1 MLIRDEKWKIK
12 GSNLSE
18 FEELLEKIQ
27 EQKPELT
34 KQDIDD
40 KIKQKM
46 EKIGPG
52 YLTDEGALFLIA
64 GDLGISLKQNLKTEI
79 GLKDIYVGA
88 KDVSIESRVLNIS
101 PTKQFSRKDGSP
113 FLLRTMTVYDNDSA
127 VSVKLWDEKANLPGI
142 EDLKPGDLIKI
153 IKAYVKSDLNGSPT
167 LNVGSG
173 SNIESTNK
181 ESKIRA
187 VDELTIDVSEVKEN
201 QNNLVVSGKID
212 GSITTLEFTNRRGEP
227 GKGLRMRLKGKDD
240 TTKGVVIWGKDES
253 FLPKVISQ
261 NAKVRLLGV
270 RTKVGNQGLEIH
282 GNEATLVEI
291 EGGKESEPVIVRIA
305 SIKRNDGGKT
315 SAIGID
321 NKKNMMYLSDSSNML
336 DSINAGDVIEC
347 MPSQVFGNAVTINHD
362 SFVRKID
369 DDGGIPQLSSLR
381 TKISEIK
388 SGNNYCVEAIILKEP
403 EKREVQTKTGE
414 TILLSEMF
422 VEDDSGQI
430 WIKGWRNQAIL
441 LDGLSGGEVISVTA
455 VNAKAGL
462 EGRTELFL
470 TPFSAIVKKN

>member
-1 MLIRDEKWKIK
+1 M
-12 GSNLSE
+12 SE

-40 KIKQKM
+40 RIKQKI

-64 GDLGISLKQNLKTEI
+64 KDLGISLKQTLKTEMS
-79 GLKDIYVGA
+79 LKDIYVGA

-142 EDLKPGDLIKI
+142 EELKPGDLIKI
-153 IKAYVKSDLNGSPT
+153 IKAYIKSDLNGSPT
-167 LNVGSG
+167 INVGSG

-201 QNNLVVSGKID
+201 QSNLVVSGKID

-227 GKGLRMRLKGKDD
+227 GKGLKMRLKGNDD
-240 TTKGVVIWGKDES
+240 ATKGVVIWGKDES
-253 FLPKVISQ
+253 FLPKVIPQ

-282 GNEATLVEI
+282 GNEATLIEI
-291 EGGKESEPVIVRIA
+291 EGGKESEPVIVRVA
-305 SIKRNDGGKT
+305 TMKRNDGGKT
-315 SAIGID
+315 VAMGID
-321 NKKNMMYLSDSSNML
+321 NKKNMVYLTDSSNML
-336 DSINAGDVIEC
+336 DSISAGDVIEC
-347 MPSQVFGNAVTINHD
+347 MPAQVFGNAVTINHN

-369 DDGGIPQLSSLR
+369 DERIPQLSSLR

-388 SGNNYCVEAIILKEP
+388 SGNNYCIEAIILKEP

-441 LDGLSGGEVISVTA
+441 LDGLSSGEIISVTA

-470 TPFSAIVKKN
+470 TPFSAITKKN

>member
-1 MLIRDEKWKIK
+1 
-12 GSNLSE
+12 LSE
-18 FEELLEKIQ
+18 FDELLEKIR

-34 KQDIDD
+34 KEDIDD
-40 KIKQKM
+40 KIKQKK
-46 EKIGPG
+46 EKIGVG
-52 YLTDEGALFLIA
+52 YLTDQGALFLIA
-64 GDLGISLKQNLKTEI
+64 SDLGISLKQTLKVEM

-113 FLLRTMTVYDNDSA
+113 FLLRTMTVYDNDSTA
-127 VSVKLWDEKANLPGI
+127 SVKLWDEKANLPGI
-142 EDLKPGDLIKI
+142 EELKPGDLIKI

-167 LNVGSG
+167 INVGSG
-173 SNIESTNK
+173 SNIESANK
-181 ESKIRA
+181 ESKICPIDDLA
-187 VDELTIDVSEVKEN
+187 IDVSDVKEN
-201 QNNLVVSGKID
+201 QSNLVVLGKMD
-212 GSITTLEFTNRRGEP
+212 GNITTLEFTNRRGEP
-227 GKGLRMRLKGKDD
+227 GKGLRMRLKGNDG
-240 TTKGVVIWGKDES
+240 TAKGVVIWGKDES
-253 FLPKVISQ
+253 FLPKLIPQ

-291 EGGKESEPVIVRIA
+291 EGGKETEPVIVRIA
-305 SIKRNDGGKT
+305 TIKRNDGEKT
-315 SAIGID
+315 IATGID
-321 NKKNMMYLSDSSNML
+321 DKKNMVYISDSSNML
-336 DSINAGDVIEC
+336 DSINIGDVIEC
-347 MPSQVFGNAVTINHD
+347 MPSKVFGNSITINQD
-362 SFVRKID
+362 SFLRKIED
-369 DDGGIPQLSSLR
+369 DKSIPPLSSLR

-388 SGNNYCVEAIILKEP
+388 SGNDYYVEAIILKEP

-430 WIKGWRNQAIL
+430 WIKGWRNQAVL
-441 LDGLSGGEVISVTA
+441 LDGLSVGEIISVTA

>member
-1 MLIRDEKWKIK
+1 
-12 GSNLSE
+12 LSE

-40 KIKQKM
+40 RIIQKI

-52 YLTDEGALFLIA
+52 YLTEEGALFLIA
-64 GDLGISLKQNLKTEI
+64 KDLGISLKQTLKTEMS
-79 GLKDIYVGA
+79 LKDIYVGA

-113 FLLRTMTVYDNDSA
+113 FLLRTMTVYDNDST

-142 EDLKPGDLIKI
+142 EELKPGDLIKI
-153 IKAYVKSDLNGSPT
+153 IKAYIKSDLNGSPT
-167 LNVGSG
+167 INVGSG
-173 SNIESTNK
+173 SNIEPTNK

-187 VDELTIDVSEVKEN
+187 VDELTIDASEVKEN
-201 QNNLVVSGKID
+201 QSNLVVSGKID

-227 GKGLRMRLKGKDD
+227 GKGLKMRLKGNDD
-240 TTKGVVIWGKDES
+240 ATKGVVIWGKDES
-253 FLPKVISQ
+253 FLPKVIPQ

-270 RTKVGNQGLEIH
+270 RTKIGNQGLEIH
-282 GNEATLVEI
+282 GNEATLIEI
-291 EGGKESEPVIVRIA
+291 EGGKESEPVIVRVA
-305 SIKRNDGGKT
+305 TMKKNDGGKT
-315 SAIGID
+315 VAMGID
-321 NKKNMMYLSDSSNML
+321 NKKNTVYLTDSSNML
-336 DSINAGDVIEC
+336 DSISAGDVIEC
-347 MPSQVFGNAVTINHD
+347 MPAQVFGNAVTINNN

-369 DDGGIPQLSSLR
+369 DESIPSLSDLR
-381 TKISEIK
+381 TKISDIK
-388 SGNNYCVEAIILKEP
+388 SGNNYCIEAIILKEP

-441 LDGLSGGEVISVTA
+441 LDGLSSGEIISVTA

-470 TPFSAIVKKN
+470 TPFSAVVKKN

>member
-1 MLIRDEKWKIK
+1 M
-12 GSNLSE
+12 SE

-40 KIKQKM
+40 RIKQKI

-52 YLTDEGALFLIA
+52 YLTEEGALFLIA
-64 GDLGISLKQNLKTEI
+64 KDLGISLKQTLKTEMS
-79 GLKDIYVGA
+79 LKDIYVGA

-142 EDLKPGDLIKI
+142 EELKPGDLIKI
-153 IKAYVKSDLNGSPT
+153 IKAYIKSDLNGSPT
-167 LNVGSG
+167 INVGSG

-181 ESKIRA
+181 ESKIIA
-187 VDELTIDVSEVKEN
+187 VDELTVDASQVKEN
-201 QNNLVVSGKID
+201 QSNLVVSGKID

-227 GKGLRMRLKGKDD
+227 GKGLRMRLKGNDD
-240 TTKGVVIWGKDES
+240 ATKGVVIWGKDES
-253 FLPKVISQ
+253 FLPKVIPQ

-282 GNEATLVEI
+282 GNEATLIEI
-291 EGGKESEPVIVRIA
+291 EGGKESEPVIVRVA
-305 SIKRNDGGKT
+305 TMKRNDGGKT
-315 SAIGID
+315 VAMGID
-321 NKKNMMYLSDSSNML
+321 NKKNMVYLTDSSNML
-336 DSINAGDVIEC
+336 DSISAGDVIEC
-347 MPSQVFGNAVTINHD
+347 MPAQVFGNAVTINND

-369 DDGGIPQLSSLR
+369 DESIPSLSDLR

-422 VEDDSGQI
+422 VEDASGQI

-441 LDGLSGGEVISVTA
+441 LDGLSSGEIISVTA

-470 TPFSAIVKKN
+470 TPYSTVVKKN

>member
-1 MLIRDEKWKIK
+1 
-12 GSNLSE
+12 LSE
-18 FEELLEKIQ
+18 FEELLEKIR

-34 KQDIDD
+34 KEDIDD
-40 KIKQKM
+40 KIKQKK
-46 EKIGPG
+46 EKIGVG
-52 YLTDEGALFLIA
+52 YLTDQGALFLIA
-64 GDLGISLKQNLKTEI
+64 SDLGISLKQTLKVEM

-142 EDLKPGDLIKI
+142 EELKPGDLIKI
-153 IKAYVKSDLNGSPT
+153 IKAYIKSDLNGSPT
-167 LNVGSG
+167 INVGSG
-173 SNIESTNK
+173 SNIEPTNK
-181 ESKIRA
+181 ESKIIA
-187 VDELTIDVSEVKEN
+187 VDELTVDISQVKEN
-201 QNNLVVSGKID
+201 QSNLVVSGKID

-227 GKGLRMRLKGKDD
+227 GKGLKMRLKGNDD
-240 TTKGVVIWGKDES
+240 ATKGVVIWGRDES
-253 FLPKVISQ
+253 FLPKVIPQ

-270 RTKVGNQGLEIH
+270 RTKIGNQGLEIH
-282 GNEATLVEI
+282 GNEATLIEI

-305 SIKRNDGGKT
+305 TMKRNDGGKT
-315 SAIGID
+315 VAVGID
-321 NKKNMMYLSDSSNML
+321 NKKNMVYLTDSSNML
-336 DSINAGDVIEC
+336 DSISTGDVIEC
-347 MPSQVFGNAVTINHD
+347 MPAQVFGNAVTINHD
-362 SFVRKID
+362 SFVKKID
-369 DDGGIPQLSSLR
+369 DESMPQLSSLR

-388 SGNNYCVEAIILKEP
+388 SGNNYCIEAIILKEP

-441 LDGLSGGEVISVTA
+441 LDGLSSGEIISVTA

-470 TPFSAIVKKN
+470 TPFSAVAKKN

>member
-1 MLIRDEKWKIK
+1 MLIRDEEMKIG

-27 EQKPELT
+27 QQKPELS

-40 KIKQKM
+40 KIKQKK

-52 YLTDEGALFLIA
+52 YLTDHGALFLIA
-64 GDLGISLKQNLKTEI
+64 SDLGISLKQTLKIEM
-79 GLKDIYVGA
+79 GLKDIYIGA

-142 EDLKPGDLIKI
+142 EELKPGDLIKI
-153 IKAYVKSDLNGSPT
+153 IKAYVKSDLDGSPT
-167 LNVGSG
+167 INVGSG

-181 ESKIRA
+181 ESKIIA
-187 VDELTIDVSEVKEN
+187 VDELTVDASHVKEN
-201 QNNLVVSGKID
+201 QSNLVVSGKID

-227 GKGLRMRLKGKDD
+227 GKGLRMRLKGNDD
-240 TTKGVVIWGKDES
+240 ATKGVVIWGKDES
-253 FLPKVISQ
+253 FLPKVIPQ

-282 GNEATLVEI
+282 GNEATLIEI
-291 EGGKESEPVIVRIA
+291 EGGKESEPVIVRVA
-305 SIKRNDGGKT
+305 TMKRNDGGKT
-315 SAIGID
+315 VAMGID
-321 NKKNMMYLSDSSNML
+321 NKKNMVYLTDSSNML
-336 DSINAGDVIEC
+336 DSISAGDVIEC
-347 MPSQVFGNAVTINHD
+347 MPAQVFGNAVTINND

-369 DDGGIPQLSSLR
+369 DESIPSLSDLR

-422 VEDDSGQI
+422 VEDASGQI

-441 LDGLSGGEVISVTA
+441 LDGLSSGEIISVTA

-470 TPFSAIVKKN
+470 TPYSTVVKKN

>member
-1 MLIRDEKWKIK
+1 
-12 GSNLSE
+12 LSE

-40 KIKQKM
+40 RVKQKI

-64 GDLGISLKQNLKTEI
+64 KDLGISLKQTLKTEMS
-79 GLKDIYVGA
+79 LKDIYVGA

-113 FLLRTMTVYDNDSA
+113 FLLRTMTVYDNDST

-142 EDLKPGDLIKI
+142 EELKPGDLIKI
-153 IKAYVKSDLNGSPT
+153 IKAYIKSDLNGSPT
-167 LNVGSG
+167 INVGSG

-201 QNNLVVSGKID
+201 QSNLVVSGKID

-227 GKGLRMRLKGKDD
+227 GKGLKMRLKGNDD
-240 TTKGVVIWGKDES
+240 ATKGVVIWGKDES
-253 FLPKVISQ
+253 FLPKVIPQ

-270 RTKVGNQGLEIH
+270 RTKIGNQGLEIH
-282 GNEATLVEI
+282 GNEATLIEI

-305 SIKRNDGGKT
+305 TMKRNDGGKT
-315 SAIGID
+315 VAVGID
-321 NKKNMMYLSDSSNML
+321 NKKNMVYLTDSSNML
-336 DSINAGDVIEC
+336 DSINTGDVIEC
-347 MPSQVFGNAVTINHD
+347 MPAQVFGNAVTINNN

-369 DDGGIPQLSSLR
+369 DESIPQLSSLR
-381 TKISEIK
+381 TKISDIK

-441 LDGLSGGEVISVTA
+441 LDGLSSGEIISVTA

-470 TPFSAIVKKN
+470 TPFSAVVKKN

>member
-1 MLIRDEKWKIK
+1 
-12 GSNLSE
+12 LSE
-18 FEELLEKIQ
+18 FEELLKNIQ

-34 KQDIDD
+34 KQNIDD
-40 KIKQKM
+40 RVKEKK
-46 EKIGPG
+46 EKIGTG
-52 YLTDEGALFLIA
+52 YLTDQGALFLIA
-64 GDLGISLKQNLKTEI
+64 SDLGISLKQSLKVEI

-113 FLLRTMTVYDNDSA
+113 FLLRTMTVYDNDSTA
-127 VSVKLWDEKANLPGI
+127 SVKLWDEKANLPGI
-142 EDLKPGDLIKI
+142 EELKPGDLIKI

-167 LNVGSG
+167 INVGSG

-181 ESKIRA
+181 ESKIVPIDDLA
-187 VDELTIDVSEVKEN
+187 IDVSDVKEN
-201 QNNLVVSGKID
+201 QSNLVVLGKMD
-212 GSITTLEFTNRRGEP
+212 GNITTLEFTNKRGEP
-227 GKGLRMRLKGKDD
+227 GKGLRMRLKGNDG
-240 TTKGVVIWGKDES
+240 TVKGVVIWGKDES
-253 FLPKVISQ
+253 FLPKVISK

-282 GNEATLVEI
+282 GNDATLIEV
-291 EGGKESEPVIVRIA
+291 EGGKDTEPVIVRIA
-305 SIKRNDGGKT
+305 TIKRNDGGKT
-315 SAIGID
+315 VAVGID
-321 NKKNMMYLSDSSNML
+321 SKKNMIYISDYSKML
-336 DSINAGDVIEC
+336 DSYSMGDVIEC
-347 MPSQVFGNAVTINHD
+347 MPSKVFGSSITINQD
-362 SFVRKID
+362 SFLRKIED
-369 DDGGIPQLSSLR
+369 DSIPSLSNIR

-388 SGNNYCVEAIILKEP
+388 SGNDYCVEAIILKEP

-441 LDGLSGGEVISVTA
+441 LDGLSVGEIISVTG

-462 EGRTELFL
+462 EERTELFL
-470 TPFSAIVKKN
+470 TPFSVIVKKN